1 MRAMPETG
9 VFRND
14 VSRSAT
20 VDVAGRKRLHRNDA
34 MGDIRVK
41 YLRLKYSRFG
51 YSAALAATMIPAAAL
66 AQAAPTTV
74 EPLVPAQGTILDVSA
89 EGRTTR
95 VPDLATIRAGVV
107 SQAPTAAAALADN
120 SQRMAQVTAALKK
133 AGVAP
138 RDLATSNVGLSPQYR
153 YTEGQAPAITGYQAT
168 NTVSIRFRDVARAG
182 GVLDAL
188 VAQGANQID
197 GPNLSIDKPE
207 AALDEARTDAVKRA
221 RARAELYAA
230 AAGMRVARVISIAEA
245 GQNAGEPGPQ
255 PMFMARAV
263 AADART
269 EIATGEKDVTVTLS
283 VRFLL
288 Q

>member
-1 MRAMPETG
+1 M
-9 VFRND
+9 
-14 VSRSAT
+14 
-20 VDVAGRKRLHRNDA
+20 
-34 MGDIRVK
+34 
-41 YLRLKYSRFG
+41 
-51 YSAALAATMIPAAAL
+51 MIPTGAL
-66 AQAAPTTV
+66 AQSAATTV

-107 SQAPTAAAALADN
+107 SQAPSAAAALSDN
-120 SQRMAQVTAALKK
+120 AQRMQRVLAALKR

-138 RDLATSNVGLSPQYR
+138 RDLATSTVGLSPQYR
-153 YTEGQAPAITGYQAT
+153 YTDGQPPAITGYQAT
-168 NTVSIRFRDVARAG
+168 NTVSIRFRDVAKAG

-221 RARAELYAA
+221 RARADLYAR
-230 AAGMRVARVISIAEA
+230 AAGLRVLRIVSITEA
-245 GQNAGEPGPQ
+245 GQDAGGPGQ
-255 PMFMARAV
+255 PPMLMARAMAMKADTPIV
-263 AADART
+263 A
-269 EIATGEKDVTVTLS
+269 GEKDITATLQ

-288 Q
+288 G